1 MGRARHPGFLDRTAR
16 ARHSG
21 FLDRTAGVLGT
32 VGKVVGIAKSV
43 YDIGKVVLPIA
54 ARAAPFIL

>member
-1 MGRARHPGFLDRTAR
+1 MRRPRIVAPARHPGFLDRTA
-16 ARHSG
+16 SIM
-21 FLDRTAGVLGT
+21 GT

-43 YDIGKVVLPIA
+43 YDVGKIVCPIA

>member
-1 MGRARHPGFLDRTAR
+1 MRHSRIIARARHPGFLDRTAN
-16 ARHSG
+16 
-21 FLDRTAGVLGT
+21 VLGT

-43 YDIGKVVLPIA
+43 YDIGKVVMPIA